1 MKKLPVDI
9 EGELITLEET
19 QKAILNILEDTE
31 TEKVFLGSMQKAVIN
46 ILDDY
51 SEEKYILEN
60 TQRAVLNIL
69 DDYSVEKKLAED
81 TQKAVIN
88 ILDDYSEEKKLAE
101 DTQKAVINILEDYS
115 IEKAGIE
122 KINIRLRSSNKEIE
136 QFAYIASHDL
146 QEPLRTISNYVG
158 MFSKQYKGK
167 LDERA
172 DVFLN
177 SIMSAT
183 GRMQALI
190 KDLLD
195 YSRIGKDEMK
205 IPINC
210 NLLLKDVLNDM
221 AVTVSENNAEIHSD
235 DLPEVAGYLS
245 GLKSLFQNLI
255 SNALKFKKA
264 GVTPVITITSQSQE
278 HKWLFTFKDNGIG
291 IEEAYYEKL
300 FIIFQRLHN
309 KEEYPGT
316 GIGLAQCNKIVEMH
330 GGRIWVESEL
340 NVGSSFYFTIPKPI

>member
-1 MKKLPVDI
+1 MKKSSVEI
-9 EGELITLEET
+9 ESELLTLEET

-31 TEKVFLGSMQKAVIN
+31 TEKVLLGNMQKAVIN

-88 ILDDYSEEKKLAE
+88 IL
-101 DTQKAVINILEDYS
+101 EDYS
-115 IEKAGIE
+115 IEKAGVE
-122 KINIRLRSSNKEIE
+122 EINIRLRSSNKEIE

-172 DVFLN
+172 DIFLE
-177 SIMSAT
+177 SIMGAT
-183 GRMQALI
+183 GRMQSLI

-195 YSRIGKDEMK
+195 YSRIGKDETK
-205 IPINC
+205 IPIDC

-221 AVTVSENNAEIHSD
+221 AVTVSENNAEIHAD
-235 DLPEVAGYLS
+235 NLPEVAGYVT

-264 GVTPVITITSQSQE
+264 GVNPVITITAQSQP
-278 HKWLFTFKDNGIG
+278 HKWLFAFKDNGIG
-291 IEEAYYEKL
+291 IEEAYYDKL

-330 GGRIWVESEL
+330 GGNIWVESVI
-340 NVGSSFYFTIPKPI
+340 NVGSSFYFTIPKEN